1 MKKNNSQTESLCGQI
16 FSCLLLATIVSLTIL
31 HLTKIE
37 LPTISD
43 RELVFWLIEIN

>member
-1 MKKNNSQTESLCGQI
+1 MKNNSQTRISFWGQV
-16 FSCLLLATIVSLTIL
+16 FSCLVLLGIVSLTVS

-37 LPTISD
+37 LPEISD